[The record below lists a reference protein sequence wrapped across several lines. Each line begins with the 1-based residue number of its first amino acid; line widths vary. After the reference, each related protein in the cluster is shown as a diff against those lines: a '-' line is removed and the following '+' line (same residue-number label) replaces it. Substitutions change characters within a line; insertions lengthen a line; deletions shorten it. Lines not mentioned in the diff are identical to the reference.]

1 MLEFGEN
8 FQKYRYMVKELGVV
22 IVAALCALP
31 VNATTYYSQGSGDP
45 NTLSNWDTN
54 TNGGGS
60 APSGFSTSS
69 DVFVIQSG
77 HTMTTTGTWSLSG
90 SNMKL
95 QIENGGILQA
105 NHTVDLTPSSTFQID
120 NSGTYNH
127 NFSGNEIFDG
137 TESFNATSTVEIQ
150 TRPSS
155 TLDQGI
161 AFGNLTFNFT
171 SGGSL
176 RVDNTDNET
185 FTVNGNL
192 SIQNTGGSSN
202 ELRFASGSGDNVTV
216 AIAGNLSM
224 TGGRL
229 DFFSASGGT
238 NGIIQVGGNLS
249 LTGGTWDN
257 AGSDNLE
264 FQFTGGSSSDVT
276 FELSNGVTITGS
288 SIDDCDWTVASGK
301 NLTLLSDLEVGAG
314 EVCTINGRLNCSTFT
329 VTDGG
334 TSSTFT
340 LAAAGTL
347 GIGSADGIE
356 SSGTGGNI
364 ETDTR
369 NYNVAATYVYNGTL
383 AQITGNGLYDETNAL
398 TGVVQIANTSAAVTL
413 SEDVSFGDGFNLTVD
428 EGAILDIASGISFE
442 KASGSSASI
451 TLNGSTQIAESDGF
465 STSST
470 GGTEAFQGFTSC
482 TFGGNG
488 NVTYDAAGNQTI
500 TNQFSYGNLT
510 LTASNVSSGSNNK
523 TAAGTLDINGNLSI
537 EGTADFDPSNNQI
550 NLAGNWTA
558 ASGTDFSEGSGTV
571 VLDGTST
578 QTFDTD
584 GIETFFNL
592 SKTGSGTTTF
602 SDGLNLSSGGT
613 LTISDGTLDM
623 GNNTLQTTSTNRTLS
638 MSGGTLKLGEVNAT
652 NQPNFATV
660 SISDGTI
667 NFAAAGAME
676 LNGGETYQ
684 NLTFSGSGTKTISS
698 ATSDINGTVFITES
712 CTLNVSNSSFG
723 DATTNLTMDG
733 GYLLIDGSGTKPD
746 IAGTYTLTGGSI
758 EFSGSSA
765 MTVRSPKT
773 YFNVVISGTN
783 VSSSA
788 GNYTLADG
796 GSWVINSGAQWS
808 TSARRILTAGT
819 ASVTVNGTFSTSDA
833 DGFSGGSGTSIDQ
846 SITNITL
853 GSASTVAYT
862 SGSAQTVTNNS
873 DYVNLGL
880 SGSGAK
886 TFVGTPEVSG
896 TLSISGGSATL
907 PSALTFD
914 GSSDQTIPGMDYGST
929 NITLSGGGNK
939 VLGGNTTMN
948 GTITFTSGNID
959 VGSSTLTLGS
969 SAVVSSANASSYI
982 EISGTGRVSR
992 TISNG
997 SSFTFPIGH
1006 NPYLPM
1012 TIECASCVS
1021 ETFEVGVQDVIYDDP
1036 EPSDRTTTFAAAGYT
1051 NYVNKMWE
1059 VTAPAVASN
1068 VTFTIQWNN
1077 SDQTVDP
1084 GSGNSSN
1091 NMGFGYWLTGSGA
1104 WTAGSITA
1112 ATVSGNQYSLSRT
1125 LSSTSSAIYYM
1136 GAGSSNSALPIV
1148 LMEFTSKCESN
1159 EPVFQWI
1166 TTTEINNSHF
1176 TLQGSHN
1183 GTDFEN
1189 IERIEGAGTSY
1200 QTLHYQLRSRATY
1213 TYYRLKQTDF
1223 DSTNSYSHIIENGC
1237 QSQRSILVK
1246 NGRLLTHLEEPEP
1259 YSIFNLQGQ
1268 LIASGVLQKGI
1279 QSIEVNALGNG
1290 VYVLRSPSFNFRF
1303 GLQK

>member
-1 MLEFGEN
+1 
-8 FQKYRYMVKELGVV
+8 MVKELG
-22 IVAALCALP
+22 IAIALALCACT
-31 VNATTYYSQGSGDP
+31 VSAATYYSQGSGDP

-54 TNGGGS
+54 TGGGGT
-60 APSGFSTSS
+60 APASFSSSS

-90 SNMKL
+90 SSMKL
-95 QIENGGILQA
+95 QIESGGVLQA
-105 NHTVDLTPSSTFQID
+105 DHTVDLTPSSTFQID
-120 NSGTYNH
+120 NNGTYNH
-127 NFSGNEIFDG
+127 NFTGNEIFDG
-137 TESFNATSTVEIQ
+137 TESFGASSTVEIQ
-150 TRPSS
+150 SRPSS

-161 AFGNLTFNFT
+161 GFGNLTFNFT

-176 RVDNTDNET
+176 RVDNADNET
-185 FTVNGNL
+185 FTVSGNL

-202 ELRFASGSGDNVTV
+202 EIRFASGSGDNVTV
-216 AIAGNLSM
+216 AVAGNFSM

-229 DFFSASGGT
+229 DFYSASGGT
-238 NGIIQVGGNLS
+238 NGIIQVGGNFS
-249 LTGGTWDN
+249 LTQGTWDN
-257 AGSDNLE
+257 AGTDNLE
-264 FQFTGGSSSDVT
+264 VQFTGGASSDVT
-276 FELSNGVTITGS
+276 FQLSNDVTITGS
-288 SIDDCDWTVASGK
+288 SIDDCDWTVATGK
-301 NLTLLSDLEVGAG
+301 NVTLLSNLEVGAG
-314 EVCTINGRLNCSTFT
+314 EVCTVNGRLNCSTYT

-334 TSSTFT
+334 SSSTFT

-369 NYNVAATYVYNGTL
+369 NYNVAATYVYNGSA
-383 AQITGNGLYDETNAL
+383 AQITGNGLYDESNAL
-398 TGVVQIANTSAAVTL
+398 TGVVQISNTSAAVTL
-413 SEDVSFGDGFNLTVD
+413 TENVSFGDGFNLTID
-428 EGAILDIASGISFE
+428 EGAILDIASGINFI
-442 KASGSSASI
+442 KASGSSATI
-451 TLNGSTQIAESDGF
+451 TANGSTQIADSDGF
-465 STSST
+465 SSSST
-470 GGTEAFQGFTSC
+470 GGTEAFQGFTAC
-482 TFGGNG
+482 TFGSNG

-500 TNQFSYGNLT
+500 TNQFTYGNLS

-523 TAAGTLDINGNLSI
+523 TAAGALDIDGNLSI
-537 EGTADFDPSNNQI
+537 EGTADFDPSNNQVNI
-550 NLAGNWTA
+550 SGNWTA
-558 ASGTDFSEGSGTV
+558 ASGTDFSEGSGTI
-571 VLDGTST
+571 VLDGST
-578 QTFDTD
+578 TQAFDTD
-584 GIETFFNL
+584 GTETFFNL
-592 SKTGSGTTTF
+592 SQTGSGTTTF
-602 SDGLNLSSGGT
+602 NDGLNLASGGT

-623 GNNTLQTTSTNRTLS
+623 GANALQSTSTNRTLS

-698 ATSDINGTVFITES
+698 ATSDINGTVFITET

-746 IAGTYTLTGGSI
+746 IAGTYTLTGGTI

-783 VSSSA
+783 ISSSA

-796 GSWVINSGAQWS
+796 GSWVINTGALWS
-808 TSARRILTAGT
+808 TTARRILTAGT

-833 DGFSGGSGTSIDQ
+833 DGFSGGSATSIDQ
-846 SITNITL
+846 SISTITL
-853 GSASTVAYT
+853 GSSSTIAYT
-862 SGSAQTVTNNS
+862 SSSAQTVTNSS
-873 DYVNLGL
+873 DYVNLSL
-880 SGSGAK
+880 SGSGTK
-886 TFVGTPEVSG
+886 TFAGTPEVSG

-907 PSALTFD
+907 PSSLTFD
-914 GSSDQTIPGMDYGST
+914 GSSDQTIPGMDYGAT
-929 NITLSGGGNK
+929 NITLAGGGNK

-959 VGSSTLTLGS
+959 IGSSTLTLGS

-982 EISGTGRVSR
+982 LISGTGRVSR

-997 SSFTFPIGH
+997 SSFMFPIGQ

-1036 EPSDRTTTFAAAGYT
+1036 EPGDRTTTFATAGYT

-1059 VTAPAVASN
+1059 VTSPAIASN

-1091 NMGFGYWLTGSGA
+1091 NMGFGYWLTGSGV
-1104 WTAGSITA
+1104 WTPGTITA
-1112 ATVSGNQYSLSRT
+1112 ASVSGNQYSLSRT

-1136 GAGSSNSALPIV
+1136 GAGSSSSALPIV
-1148 LMEFTSKCESN
+1148 LMQFTSSCESN

-1176 TLQGSHN
+1176 TLQGSNN
-1183 GTDFEN
+1183 GADFEN
-1189 IERIEGAGTSY
+1189 IRRVEGAGTSY
-1200 QTLHYQLRSRATY
+1200 QTLHYELHSATTY

-1223 DSTNSYSHIIENGC
+1223 DGTFSYSHVIENGC
-1237 QSQRSILVK
+1237 QPEQSILVK
-1246 NGRLLTHLEEPEP
+1246 NGKLLANLDRSEP
-1259 YSIFNLQGQ
+1259 YDIFNLQGQ
-1268 LIASGVLQKGI
+1268 LVLNGVLQNGVQDI
-1279 QSIEVNALGNG
+1279 DITTLSNG
-1290 VYVLRSPSFNFRF
+1290 VYVLRSASFNYRF
-1303 GLQK
+1303 AVQK